1 MYTPN
6 FGSEARSIATSTVGQ
21 ARSRILRRPEVRVT
35 ILYVLLTVVAFGLV
49 SFLGH
54 TIIIKNLLP
63 TNSDASFWTY
73 VITLTFIFLLGWLHT
88 SSMKS
93 FMTWIKPSDYL
104 RGTLMTLLFGLIG
117 GLTIFMLSFSPR
129 WFDALQAQE
138 FKANVRPLVSTVLI
152 FPLAYFLG
160 WAFEAY
166 DRIPPK
172 IYKIWRYNPLI
183 RLPNLTERDR
193 NNTKVVTFV
202 LDVHYGEPN
211 PYDMRSKIPD
221 IMLVGDGFKLT
232 IDEDNRKNP
241 NRMIEIGTPR
251 GNFYEWYFY
260 IRRAWWSPY
269 RFVDPYKTLGRRYL
283 FPPGGANQLCIK
295 RYLDQNGRNGSSPV
309 APFCVIPQYSYLNR
323 YPKSISMWVIGS
335 VITPLDQV
343 CMEPS
348 GSNACKMRRVGMI
361 IQTI

>member
-6 FGSEARSIATSTVGQ
+6 FGSQARTIAGSAVSQ
-21 ARSRILRRPEVRVT
+21 ARSSLMRRPATRVI
-35 ILYVLLTVVAFGLV
+35 ILYVLATLLLFGLV
-49 SFLGH
+49 GFLGH
-54 TIIIKNLLP
+54 WLVIYNLLP
-63 TNSDASFWTY
+63 ATNAPFWHY
-73 VITLTFIFLLGWLHT
+73 VFILITVLFLGVLHV
-88 SSMKS
+88 SAMSS

-104 RGTLMTLLFGLIG
+104 KGTFMTLLFGLIG
-117 GLTIFMLSFSPR
+117 GLTIFFLSYSPKL
-129 WFDALQAQE
+129 FDTLNTQE
-138 FKANVRPLVSTVLI
+138 FKSNVRPLVSTVLI
-152 FPLAYFLG
+152 FPLPYFLI

-241 NRMIEIGTPR
+241 NRMIEIGTAR
-251 GNFYEWYFY
+251 GDFYEWYFY
-260 IRRAWWSPY
+260 IRRAWWRPY
-269 RFVDPYKTLGRRYL
+269 RFVDPYKTVEENHLRDGDRIISRR
-283 FPPGGANQLCIK
+283 
-295 RYLDQNGRNGSSPV
+295 R
-309 APFCVIPQYSYLNR
+309 APTR
-323 YPKSISMWVIGS
+323 
-335 VITPLDQV
+335 
-343 CMEPS
+343 
-348 GSNACKMRRVGMI
+348 
-361 IQTI
+361 